1 MAGFLGHETLRRT
14 NTPSPEAISAE
25 VPQTYGRFCG
35 QSRQWGH
42 KIWRLAAFSLPFLGF
57 SQSVRAQVT
66 QPIDLRIEIDEEIYS
81 SLLCQKLVRLHE
93 DSEFAPWG
101 MVFSRPSHFCSF
113 PLKISKGYNLSMWR
127 LVVSAG
133 ENHVSFVVCRP
144 TRPADIRNERCDWR
158 VDIKRPANLSALLK
172 SDRFLLEVMAALH
185 EKLPVRE
192 YAQLGQTRSRPEPR
206 IKSVVLENPPKLVH
220 STLHFSQDGRATIDT
235 KPVSVF
241 HSSTP
246 EDAVWLIPAEPIQQ
260 RLVMMETY
268 LREAGYEPISPPA
281 VVKTADTKSVMANPV
296 KPTLV
301 DTPPEG
307 AKSQNPSSADTK
319 PPLPVAK
326 KVMPANNPVIQTSE
340 KPLSEPERRRPL
352 KASELPPQK
361 PSPSRAQPKI
371 KVNPQ
376 YDRNQPSVFARDELT
391 PPDDSEVVTLKGAQD
406 FEETLPKANFFERL
420 WDVLWPGLWK
430 TQFEWS
436 GLPVPES
443 ERSRLPATQT
453 AAMSGWHPIWRELSA
468 GASVRRTTENEIVD
482 LKISLPDA
490 ALFQQA
496 MGRRT
501 TTLVS
506 GLLQAE
512 MSVQDY
518 KAQATL
524 NSGLVYLDETWNYDR
539 KKSTFELWSPSGRGT
554 FFEPSLSFYPNTNF
568 DGTFTRISYTSY
580 KFENTKGWRW
590 NIDTGWQWT
599 ITDDWAQWKKVRL
612 SALQGFVGVQRGL
625 LSNTDTRLSGQENNE
640 IPLNAL
646 NLGLRIGLDE
656 TY

>member
-1 MAGFLGHETLRRT
+1 M
-14 NTPSPEAISAE
+14 
-25 VPQTYGRFCG
+25 PQTYGLFRG
-35 QSRQWGH
+35 PWRRRGH
-42 KIWRLAAFSLPFLGF
+42 KIWRLLGISLTFFGF

-66 QPIDLRIEIDEEIYS
+66 QPIDLRIEVDEEIYS

-93 DSEFAPWG
+93 DSNFAPWG

-113 PLKISKGYNLSMWR
+113 PLKLSKGYNLSMWR

-133 ENHVSFVVCRP
+133 EGHVSFVMCRP

-158 VDIKRPANLSALLK
+158 VDLKRPANLPALLK
-172 SDRFLLEVMAALH
+172 SDRFLLEVIAALH

-206 IKSVVLENPPKLVH
+206 IRSVVLENPPKLVH
-220 STLHFSQDGRATIDT
+220 STLHFSQDGRANIDT
-235 KPVSVF
+235 KPDSVF

-260 RLVMMETY
+260 RLLMMETY
-268 LREAGYEPISPPA
+268 LREAGHEPIAPPA
-281 VVKTADTKSVMANPV
+281 MLKT
-296 KPTLV
+296 
-301 DTPPEG
+301 
-307 AKSQNPSSADTK
+307 ADTK
-319 PPLPVAK
+319 PPLSAVRK
-326 KVMPANNPVIQTSE
+326 TMPANYPVIQTSE
-340 KPLSEPERRRPL
+340 KPLAEPERRRPL

-371 KVNPQ
+371 KVNPP
-376 YDRNQPSVFARDELT
+376 YDRNQPSVFAREELT
-391 PPDDSEVVTLKGAQD
+391 PPADSEVVTLKGAQD
-406 FEETLPKANFFERL
+406 FGETLPKANFFERL

-453 AAMSGWHPIWRELSA
+453 VAISGWHPIWRELSA
-468 GASVRRTTENEIVD
+468 GASVRRTTEDEIVD

-512 MSVQDY
+512 MSVQDH
-518 KAQATL
+518 KAQAAL

-554 FFEPSLSFYPNTNF
+554 FFEPSLSFYPNSNF

-580 KFENTKGWRW
+580 KFENGKGWRW

-599 ITDDWAQWKKVRL
+599 ITDNWAHWKKVRL
-612 SALQGFVGVQRGL
+612 SALQGFVGVQRGSL
-625 LSNTDTRLSGQENNE
+625 LNTDTRMSGQQNNE